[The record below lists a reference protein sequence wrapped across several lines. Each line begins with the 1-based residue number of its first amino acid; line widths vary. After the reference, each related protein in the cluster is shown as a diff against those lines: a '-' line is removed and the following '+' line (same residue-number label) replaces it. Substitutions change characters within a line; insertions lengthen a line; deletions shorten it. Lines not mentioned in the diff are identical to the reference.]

1 MSDRPNLIVVG
12 DVMVDVSV
20 DTVALATG
28 GDVHG
33 EVRLRPGGAAAN
45 AAVWAACEGARVRLY
60 GRVGDDLPGRFLVE
74 AVTAHGVDARLAVDP
89 EARTGAMLVVR
100 QEGDR
105 SMVADRGA
113 NAQLAPDDLPE
124 RLEAGAVLVSGYLL
138 FHPGSERA
146 AVAALERAAAPL
158 VAVDAASWPLLRAYG
173 VERFFEAAA
182 AANVLLANEREAEVL
197 EVGGRVTPQKRF
209 RYICRKLGAAG
220 AELWSPG
227 RTEVLRGT
235 PLDQPVDPTGA
246 GDAFDGVFLAALVG
260 GASSEDALRRACEAG
275 RTVVMSAET
284 WPAVGERRP

>member
-1 MSDRPNLIVVG
+1 VSERPDLIVVG

-20 DTVALATG
+20 DAGALATG

-33 EVRLRPGGAAAN
+33 EVRVRPGGAAAN
-45 AAVWAACEGARVRLY
+45 AAVWAACEGARVHLY
-60 GRVGDDLPGRFLVE
+60 GRVGNDLPGRFLAE
-74 AVTAHGVDARLAVDP
+74 AVTARGVDARLAVDP

-113 NAQLAPDDLPE
+113 NAHLSPHDLPE

-138 FHPGSERA
+138 FHPGSEPA
-146 AVAALERAAAPL
+146 AVAALERAVAPL

-173 VERFFEAAA
+173 VDRFFEATA
-182 AANVLLANEREAEVL
+182 AANVLLANDHEAEVL

-209 RYICRKLGAAG
+209 RYICRKRG
-220 AELWSPG
+220 AEGAMLASKGKPPITWSDPID
-227 RTEVLRGT
+227 R
-235 PLDQPVDPTGA
+235 PVDPTGA
-246 GDAFDGVFLAALVG
+246 GDAFDGVLLAALAA
-260 GASSEDALRRACEAG
+260 GATDEEALRRACGAG
-275 RTVVMSAET
+275 RAVAMSAEI